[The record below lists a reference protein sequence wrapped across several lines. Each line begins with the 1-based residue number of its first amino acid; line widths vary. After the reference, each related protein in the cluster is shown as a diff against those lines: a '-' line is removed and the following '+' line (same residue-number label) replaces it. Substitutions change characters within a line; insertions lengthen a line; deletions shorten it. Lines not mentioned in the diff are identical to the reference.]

1 MAYRQKKLKYNVIRN
16 AADLFGLDEC
26 AAETLANSGGLSLK
40 ERPDFNLHLV
50 NLIREKSRHKKL
62 YEYAQ
67 ISERMFQRIKNGR
80 KPTKESLI
88 AIAVSLELG
97 LDETKGLLNMAGYAL
112 SEAIAWDVVI
122 KTLILELESTD
133 NYEGALIRIN
143 DVLYDMGLP
152 LLMTREKDLKSE
164 D

>member
-16 AADLFGLDEC
+16 AADLFGLDEY
-26 AAETLANSGGLSLK
+26 AAETLANSAGLSLK
-40 ERPDFNLHLV
+40 ECSDFNRHLV
-50 NLIREKSRHKKL
+50 NLIREKSKHKKL

-88 AIAVSLELG
+88 AISVSLGLG
-97 LDETKGLLNMAGYAL
+97 LNETKELINMAGYAL
-112 SEAIAWDVVI
+112 SDSIAWDAVI
-122 KTLILELESTD
+122 KTLIFELENTG
-133 NYEGALIRIN
+133 NYEGSLIRIN

-152 LLMTREKDLKSE
+152 LLMTREKI
-164 D
+164 